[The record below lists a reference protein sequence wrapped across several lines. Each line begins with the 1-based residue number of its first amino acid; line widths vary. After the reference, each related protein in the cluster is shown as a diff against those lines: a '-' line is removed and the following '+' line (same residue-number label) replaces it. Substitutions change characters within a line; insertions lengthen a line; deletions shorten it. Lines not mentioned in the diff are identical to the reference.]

1 MRSARLATVAALAI
15 LASTPACVADDRLFK
30 PLTPKQ
36 RRRLP
41 TPEQVQRY
49 RERDAEIA
57 AWNAEVDRKKA
68 ERKAR
73 RLAKRAEAKP

>member
-1 MRSARLATVAALAI
+1 MALALSLL
-15 LASTPACVADDRLFK
+15 LASRK
-30 PLTPKQ
+30 RRPLTEAEMRQ
-36 RRRLP
+36 R
-41 TPEQVQRY
+41 QQR
-49 RERDAEIA
+49 AEIA

>member
-1 MRSARLATVAALAI
+1 MRNGFADFGLALALSLL
-15 LASTPACVADDRLFK
+15 LASRK
-30 PLTPKQ
+30 RRPLTEAEMRQ
-36 RRRLP
+36 R
-41 TPEQVQRY
+41 QQR
-49 RERDAEIA
+49 AEIA